1 MALLIDRSTVLAV
14 FDFPMFVNKPRR
26 DLLINIPNNPESRR
40 SALARLPGCGHYR
53 ATFPSKRNCPMS
65 ILATRLM
72 LALSAAVAVA
82 DAPAPSYVSGRRI
95 AGPDGGW
102 DYAKV
107 DPATRKLYV
116 AHGDVV
122 TEVDL
127 ANGDSVRSFGTLA
140 KAHAVVPLPGGMLL
154 VTSGRDNTVRL
165 FDAKAGQ
172 EVARIAV
179 GNDPDA
185 AFYDAASG
193 HAVVM
198 NAKGGT
204 VSVIDV
210 AARKVVRTITLKA
223 GLEFGVKG
231 NGDTLFVNNEDANEV
246 EVANLATGKPEGA
259 IALTGCEGP
268 TGLGFDAKTDRLISA
283 CANGKAAVSDAKTH
297 RLVKLLDIG
306 GGPDAVIVDAERRLA
321 FIPCGK
327 DGVLEVIALDATGG
341 AKVVATV
348 KTEAGARTGALDPSD
363 GNLYLPTATFGPP
376 AAAGGRPAPLP
387 GTFHVLAVN
396 RQ

>member
-1 MALLIDRSTVLAV
+1 M
-14 FDFPMFVNKPRR
+14 P
-26 DLLINIPNNPESRR
+26 
-40 SALARLPGCGHYR
+40 
-53 ATFPSKRNCPMS
+53 
-65 ILATRLM
+65 ILATRVL
-72 LALSAAVAVA
+72 LVLSTALSVAASSPATYVA
-82 DAPAPSYVSGRRI
+82 GRQI

-107 DPATRKLYV
+107 DPITRKLYV

-140 KAHAVVPLPGGMLL
+140 KAHAVVPLPGNMLL

-165 FDAKAGQ
+165 FDTRTGQ
-172 EVARIAV
+172 EIAKIAV

-231 NGDTLFVNNEDANEV
+231 NGDTLFVNNEDANEI
-246 EVANLATGKPEGA
+246 EVANLATGKAEPA

-268 TGLGFDAKTDRLISA
+268 TGLGFDEKTDRLISA
-283 CANGKAAVSDAKTH
+283 CANGKAAISDAKTH

-363 GNLYLPTATFGPP
+363 GSLYFPTAKFGPP
-376 AAAGGRPAPLP
+376 VTAGGRPATLP

-396 RQ
+396 RR

>member
-1 MALLIDRSTVLAV
+1 
-14 FDFPMFVNKPRR
+14 
-26 DLLINIPNNPESRR
+26 
-40 SALARLPGCGHYR
+40 
-53 ATFPSKRNCPMS
+53 MS

-82 DAPAPSYVSGRRI
+82 AAPAPTYVAGRQI

-127 ANGDSVRSFGTLA
+127 ANGDAVRSFGTLA
-140 KAHAVVPLPGGMLL
+140 KAHAAVPLPGGMLL
-154 VTSGRDNTVRL
+154 VTSGRDNTARL
-165 FDAKAGQ
+165 FDTKAGQ
-172 EVARIAV
+172 EVAKIAV

-185 AFYDAASG
+185 AFYDPATG

-204 VSVIDV
+204 VSVIDI
-210 AARKVVRTITLKA
+210 ATRKIVRTITLKA
-223 GLEFGVKG
+223 GLEFGVLGSG
-231 NGDTLFVNNEDANEV
+231 NTLFVNNEDANEI
-246 EVANLATGKPEGA
+246 ETANLATGKAGPA

-268 TGLGFDAKTDRLISA
+268 SGLAFDEKTDRLISA
-283 CANGKAAVSDAKTH
+283 CANGKAAVVDARAH
-297 RLVKLLDIG
+297 RLVTLLDIG
-306 GGPDAVIVDAERRLA
+306 SGPDAAIVDAKRRLA

-327 DGVLEVIALDATGG
+327 DGVLEVIALDAPGG
-341 AKVVATV
+341 AKVIATV

-363 GNLYLPTATFGPP
+363 GSLYLPAARFSPP
-376 AAAGGRPAPLP
+376 ATAGARPTALA
-387 GTFHVLAVN
+387 GTFHVLAVSP
-396 RQ
+396 R